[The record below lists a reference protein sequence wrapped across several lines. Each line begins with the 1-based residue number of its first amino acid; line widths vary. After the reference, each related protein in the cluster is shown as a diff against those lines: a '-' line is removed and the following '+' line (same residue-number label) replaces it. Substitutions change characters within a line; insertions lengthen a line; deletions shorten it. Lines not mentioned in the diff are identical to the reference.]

1 MFQFYHKKCEENAN
15 SFSPTALV
23 FDFCFVSLENEN
35 FRVGNERGQQNAWYF
50 PVEWGGW
57 GDFQESTQI
66 GSTCHYLILNASP
79 IEIIDAL

>member
-1 MFQFYHKKCEENAN
+1 
-15 SFSPTALV
+15 
-23 FDFCFVSLENEN
+23 LENEN

-66 GSTCHYLILNASP
+66 GSTCHDLILNASP